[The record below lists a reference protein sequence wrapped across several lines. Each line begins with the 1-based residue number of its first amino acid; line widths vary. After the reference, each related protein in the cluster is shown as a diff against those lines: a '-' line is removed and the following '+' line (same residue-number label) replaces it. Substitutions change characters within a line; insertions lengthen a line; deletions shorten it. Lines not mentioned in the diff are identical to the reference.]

1 MKYALLVFLGGGVGS
16 VLRYWVGKLFQGPLG
31 TFPTGTMTVNV
42 VGSLLIG
49 VLVGYGLKNGGLSE
63 PQTLLL
69 VTGFC
74 GGFTTFSAF
83 ALENQTFLKAGDY
96 TSFVLYT
103 FGALILG
110 IAAVVLGLF
119 LSKNI

>member
-31 TFPTGTMTVNV
+31 TFPAGTMIVNV

-49 VLVGYGLKNGGLSE
+49 VLIGYGLKNGGLSE

-96 TSFVLYT
+96 TLFFIYSF
-103 FGALILG
+103 GSLILG
-110 IAAVVLGLF
+110 VAAVLLGLF
-119 LSKNI
+119 LSKNF